1 MKNEMKGNKKALRI
15 LGLNEPT
22 LVFRACESGVHPIHR
37 SGVQRIKKGPVNH
50 LRVPQP

>member
-22 LVFRACESGVHPIHR
+22 LSFS
-37 SGVQRIKKGPVNH
+37 GPV
-50 LRVPQP
+50 RVVFIRYIGPGSRESRRGR